1 MMDSVKQ
8 FTVGDVTYSVARASA
23 IDQDAILSLL
33 TSPITERWAVLRQRG
48 DVSDVESMIMP
59 MFMAMP
65 QSIKQ
70 PVSGMLMKKAFIAG
84 EQSAVDIKAFSG
96 RMVEYN
102 TLLAKILIWNLDDF
116 FTWLAGVSES
126 KENQESQQQ

>member
-1 MMDSVKQ
+1 MMESVKQ

-70 PVSGMLMKKAFIAG
+70 PVSGMLMKKRSL
-84 EQSAVDIKAFSG
+84 QVNN
-96 RMVEYN
+96 RR
-102 TLLAKILIWNLDDF
+102 LISKRFPVVWWSTTRF
-116 FTWLAGVSES
+116 WLKS
-126 KENQESQQQ
+126 